1 MAFTYSCTSS
11 GNSFTIALQDSRSIE
26 KQFAEGYSRAK
37 LASFASSDDNF
48 HKSFFADKPA
58 SHALIIDVALNGRC
72 VFNAEDLCAVTGA
85 IAAMEQNDM
94 VDNPVYGLL
103 QNAKTQIETN
113 GVSAYQAEVTSKYAD
128 S

>member
-37 LASFASSDDNF
+37 LASFASSEDNF
-48 HKSFFADKPA
+48 HQSFFVGKPA
-58 SHALIIDVALNGRC
+58 SHALIADVALNGRC
-72 VFNAEDLCAVTGA
+72 VFNTEDLDVVIGA
-85 IAAMEQNDM
+85 IEALVQNDM
-94 VDNPVYGLL
+94 VTNPVCDLL
-103 QNAKTQIETN
+103 QNAKAQIETN
-113 GVSAYQAEVTSKYAD
+113 GAAIYQTEVTSKYAE